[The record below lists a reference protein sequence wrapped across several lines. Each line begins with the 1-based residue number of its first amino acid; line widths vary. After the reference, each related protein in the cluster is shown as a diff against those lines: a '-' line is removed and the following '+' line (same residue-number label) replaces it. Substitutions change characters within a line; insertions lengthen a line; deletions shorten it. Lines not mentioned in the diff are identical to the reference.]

1 MVTLKA
7 ERGVV
12 ESFEERNC
20 VVCTTSF
27 NFKIQLTRVI
37 SKKLFTSFYS
47 LQVQYEQVY
56 AYHTH
61 TLHGTLIILPWY
73 NIFFKS

>member
-12 ESFEERNC
+12 ESFEDRNC
-20 VVCTTSF
+20 VVCKVTSF

-37 SKKLFTSFYS
+37 DLSKKLFTSFYS
-47 LQVQYEQVY
+47 NLQVQYGIQVY

-61 TLHGTLIILPWY
+61 TLHGTLIIL
-73 NIFFKS
+73 